1 MQIQRRQIFLTL
13 FFVVSLGFFFS
24 PWIFGSFYELK
35 GSQWWIW
42 SWLLLF
48 AWFILSRQRLDV
60 RSIVL
65 IMGSIFLV
73 VAGKT
78 LLLRSMEPPSMELL
92 DIISQVMLI
101 MGGSVGAN
109 VFSQTLID
117 KNQKKKPAHLTSET
131 QEPSSSRQV
140 STKD

>member
-1 MQIQRRQIFLTL
+1 MKIHRRQIFLTL
-13 FFVVSLGFFFS
+13 FFVITLGFFFS

-35 GSQWWIW
+35 GGEWWIW

-60 RSIVL
+60 RGIVL

-73 VAGKT
+73 VVGKT
-78 LLLRSMEPPSMELL
+78 LLLRSIDPPSQEML

-109 VFSQTLID
+109 MFSQTLID
-117 KNQKKKPAHLTSET
+117 KHNKHHAERKTHE
-131 QEPSSSRQV
+131 QEPEGH
-140 STKD
+140 

>member
-13 FFVVSLGFFFS
+13 FFVIGLGFFFS

-48 AWFILSRQRLDV
+48 AWFIVSRQRLDV

-78 LLLRSMEPPSMELL
+78 LLLRSDAPPSMEML

-117 KNQKKKPAHLTSET
+117 KSQRANPPRKHHNQDA
-131 QEPSSSRQV
+131 
-140 STKD
+140 DAD